1 MHNFVANLN
10 NEIICYS
17 LVMSS
22 AEYQKKEGQK
32 KKKFLKVQNG
42 FNQEEVKSDDYLV
55 FLNTFCYILIF
66 I

>member
-1 MHNFVANLN
+1 
-10 NEIICYS
+10 
-17 LVMSS
+17 MSS

-32 KKKFLKVQNG
+32 KKKFLKMQNG